1 MFVLYFDGTVR
12 SKRST
17 CYIYYHHPATVTIDN
32 YADNK
37 FHNFGALEELSH
49 TMFEDE
55 FYTKVV
61 DLTRSTTLGSKLF
74 YLK

>member
-1 MFVLYFDGTVR
+1 
-12 SKRST
+12 
-17 CYIYYHHPATVTIDN
+17 
-32 YADNK
+32 
-37 FHNFGALEELSH
+37 
-49 TMFEDE
+49 MFEDE